1 MSPEGNCWTTSRG
14 PGNQDDPG
22 PSISL
27 QVLSSLHA
35 PVPGGVTSEGHLGCG
50 NQDPYFA
57 GSNDSEADSTA
68 QAGSLCTPAFCSS
81 RPLHIDTLTLKIREQ
96 VIEFNMLK
104 VEPVRTE
111 IQTADVPSKA
121 LGSIAHW
128 RHSRV
133 LLGLPDPEAGKDFK
147 IRRAGTETDS
157 PSPGPKE
164 VLSQT
169 GSATG

>member
-1 MSPEGNCWTTSRG
+1 MREQRAAQLTDNTTAIKWLKNKSHH
-14 PGNQDDPG
+14 
-22 PSISL
+22 SK
-27 QVLSSLHA
+27 
-35 PVPGGVTSEGHLGCG
+35 TK
-50 NQDPYFA
+50 
-57 GSNDSEADSTA
+57 
-68 QAGSLCTPAFCSS
+68 
-81 RPLHIDTLTLKIREQ
+81 HIDTLTLKIREQ
-96 VIEFNMLK
+96 VIEFNKLK

-111 IQTADVPSKA
+111 FQAADVLSKA